1 MGRDPV
7 SETILFLNTNS
18 GQIPE
23 TKYSLKV
30 LKELSILCVCVCVCG
45 IPETGGEYCRAVL
58 MLHDSPVHGIVLFA
72 TFAHHW
78 GLTMYE

>member
-18 GQIPE
+18 GRIPE

-30 LKELSILCVCVCVCG
+30 LEELSICVCVCG
-45 IPETGGEYCRAVL
+45 IPETGRGVL
-58 MLHDSPVHGIVLFA
+58 QSSADA
-72 TFAHHW
+72 T
-78 GLTMYE
+78 